1 MPDISPYYVLSFI
14 IMAAYWITIISVIVV
29 VITENRNPVRSLAW
43 VTVLLFLPVV
53 GLIIYIFFGRSIKNE
68 AMLAKMKKRKL
79 LQPELVKQVDFSKLP
94 LSDCSLQQIRLAHS
108 LMGAVYYPGNDID
121 IYIDGEA
128 LFKQLKDLT
137 ESSISSIVTSK
148 SVGVDGVDFSTIKF
162 VLSATSESSTNKLKC
177 SMSILAAIDTAS
189 SALITPFVQ
198 TSNESLSKSVI

>member
-94 LSDCSLQQIRLAHS
+94 LSDC
-108 LMGAVYYPGNDID
+108 
-121 IYIDGEA
+121 
-128 LFKQLKDLT
+128 
-137 ESSISSIVTSK
+137 
-148 SVGVDGVDFSTIKF
+148 
-162 VLSATSESSTNKLKC
+162 
-177 SMSILAAIDTAS
+177 
-189 SALITPFVQ
+189 
-198 TSNESLSKSVI
+198 

>member
-68 AMLAKMKKRKL
+68 AMLSKMKKRKL
-79 LQPELVKQVDFSKLP
+79 LQPELVKQVDFTKLP
-94 LSDCSLQQIRLAHS
+94 LSDSSLQQIRLAHS

-121 IYIDGEA
+121 IFIDGEA
-128 LFKQLKDLT
+128 LFRQLKDDL
-137 ESSISSIVTSK
+137 K
-148 SVGVDGVDFSTIKF
+148 S
-162 VLSATSESSTNKLKC
+162 A
-177 SMSILAAIDTAS
+177 
-189 SALITPFVQ
+189 
-198 TSNESLSKSVI
+198 KS